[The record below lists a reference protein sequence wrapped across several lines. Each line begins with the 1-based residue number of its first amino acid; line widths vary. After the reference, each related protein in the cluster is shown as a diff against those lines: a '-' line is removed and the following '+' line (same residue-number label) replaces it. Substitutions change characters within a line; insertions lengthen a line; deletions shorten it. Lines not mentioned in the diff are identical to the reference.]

1 MSERVEGSS
10 FGLDE
15 LPYGIFSTDGD
26 SDRRRAGVAI
36 GDKILDL
43 AAFFDDPMFAEPTLN
58 AFMAT
63 GRSRWT
69 TVRNDLRDAVADV
82 DGTAAGSRLTQC
94 LVPRSGAVMHLP
106 FDVADFV
113 DFNSSLQHAMNAGR
127 ILRPGDEP
135 LRKNWR
141 HQPVGYHGR
150 AGTVVTSDT
159 PVRRPHG
166 QILLGAEP
174 VLAPTRKLDVEA
186 ELGFVV
192 GAGSRIGTQVPIEHF
207 ADHVFGV
214 VLLLDWSAR
223 DVQAFEYVPLGPF
236 LGKSFATTISPW
248 VLPLDALADARVPAP
263 VQVPAPMDYLRLA
276 EPWALDVRLELVVN
290 GCVVSRPRFE
300 TMYWTAAQQLAHLTV
315 NGASLRTGDLFGSG
329 TVSDAV
335 EFGSLL
341 ELSWDGDQPLRLA
354 DGSVRSYLE
363 DGDRVTLTATAP
375 GGRGDIFLGS
385 VSGTIAPAVTNRQAA
400 QGG

>member
-1 MSERVEGSS
+1 MTERVDGSS

-15 LPYGIFSTDGD
+15 LPYGIFSTDADGAGD
-26 SDRRRAGVAI
+26 SRRVGVAI
-36 GDKILDL
+36 GDQILDL
-43 AAFFDDPMFAEPTLN
+43 AAFFDDPVFAQPTLN
-58 AFMAT
+58 AFLAQ
-63 GRSRWT
+63 GRSTWA
-69 TVRNDLRDAVADV
+69 TVRGRLREAADSSRVA
-82 DGTAAGSRLTQC
+82 QC

-113 DFNSSLQHAMNAGR
+113 DFNSSLQHATNAGR

-135 LRKNWR
+135 VRKNWR
-141 HQPVGYHGR
+141 YQPVGYHGR
-150 AGTVVTSDT
+150 AGTVVTSGT
-159 PVRRPHG
+159 AVRRPHG
-166 QILLGAEP
+166 QIVLDDRP
-174 VLAPTRKLDVEA
+174 VLATTKKLDVEA

-192 GAGSRIGTQVPIEHF
+192 GAGSHLGTQVPVEHF

-223 DVQAFEYVPLGPF
+223 DVQAFETVPLGPF
-236 LGKSFATTISPW
+236 LGKSFATTISAW
-248 VLPLDALADARVPAP
+248 VLPLDALVDARVPAP
-263 VQVPAPMDYLRLA
+263 AQVPAPMDYLRPT
-276 EPWALDVRLELVVN
+276 ESWALDVRLELSVN

-315 NGASLRTGDLFGSG
+315 NGASLRSGDLFGSG

-341 ELSWDGDQPLRLA
+341 ELSWDGERPLRLA

-363 DGDRVTLTATAP
+363 DGDVVTLTATAP
-375 GGRGDIFLGS
+375 GSRGDLFVGS
-385 VSGTIAPAVTNRQAA
+385 VSGTVEPAVTTR
-400 QGG
+400 